1 MQTPATVLE
10 LVERFDTHRDHYTST
25 NYNEAQVRREFID
38 PLFEAL
44 GWDVQNKKGY
54 AQPFKEVIHED
65 AVRVA
70 GVTKAPDY
78 SFRLGGRRIFFVEAK
93 KPARNLKED
102 PSPAYQLRRYA
113 WTAKLPVSILT
124 DFEEFIVYDTRVK
137 PAANDKASKA
147 RTIYVSYT
155 EYPERWPEIAA
166 LFAPEAIRKGAL
178 DKYVQSTKKN
188 PAPQR
193 STTHSSPRSSNGAP
207 TSPATSPCATAASP
221 NASSTSPCNPPSTAS
236 SFCASAKTAASRTTP
251 NSWPCAAAATSTP
264 AYASSTNAPTNDTTP
279 GSSIF
284 TKSATDPANTTHS
297 PPT

>member
-1 MQTPATVLE
+1 MQTPSTVLE

-38 PLFEAL
+38 PLFQAL
-44 GWDVQNKKGY
+44 GWDVQNTKGY
-54 AQPFKEVIHED
+54 AEPFKEVIHED

-147 RTIYVSYT
+147 RTIYVPYS
-155 EYPERWPEIAA
+155 EYPDRWTEIAG

-178 DKYVQSTKKN
+178 DKYIQSSKKKRGTAEVDDAFLAEIEQWRTDLARNIALRNRGLSQRELNFAVQRTIDRVIFLRICEDRGIEQYGRLMALLSGPDTYARLRVLYEPLSDN
-188 PAPQR
+188 AVE
-193 STTHSSPRSSNGAP
+193 TV
-207 TSPATSPCATAASP
+207 PCQELV
-221 NASSTSPCNPPSTAS
+221 
-236 SFCASAKTAASRTTP
+236 
-251 NSWPCAAAATSTP
+251 
-264 AYASSTNAPTNDTTP
+264 
-279 GSSIF
+279 
-284 TKSATDPANTTHS
+284 
-297 PPT
+297 